1 MSSNSYCLIILLSCL
16 PAKTACFCRIY
27 IQVYNQKNEGIRS
40 VIVTYLGLFMCT
52 AYEMSVMHRAKNW
65 LHVSLNAFGY
75 CNKFTNLPF
84 WEDKARIKETRQI
97 FHTIC
102 QNLFFSFW
110 HFFLYFLTFL
120 NFCCQCCLIYTWNAS
135 KKTEFW
141 DMQFKPLRWSQI
153 EGVMFCLSNFCK

>member
-110 HFFLYFLTFL
+110 HFFLYFFNIFKLLLSMLL
-120 NFCCQCCLIYTWNAS
+120 NLYLKCKQEDCVLRHAIQA
-135 KKTEFW
+135 TE
-141 DMQFKPLRWSQI
+141 MKPDWR
-153 EGVMFCLSNFCK
+153 GNVLSF